1 MQRIVLYGAG
11 GFGRETAYL
20 IDLYNYC
27 FPGTYWFLGFLVDK
41 EYYKP
46 NQVVN
51 GYPVL
56 GTEEWLYENKD
67 VHCVC
72 TIAIN
77 EARERIQK
85 RLTANGVEFETLIAP
100 NLPVP
105 PTAQFGKGCVIF
117 GNVSVS
123 VNCVLGD
130 GVFVNN
136 SVTLGHDVQIG
147 SYSSVMPGTGISG
160 GCRIG
165 ERANIGGHAFIVPH
179 KTVGNDATIAAGS
192 IVFRSVRE
200 GTTVLGN
207 PAKRIEA
214 IE

>member
-41 EYYKP
+41 EYYVP

-85 RLTANGVEFETLIAP
+85 KLMENGVEFETLIAP
-100 NLPVP
+100 YLPMP
-105 PTAQFGKGCVIF
+105 PTAQIGKGCVIS
-117 GNVSVS
+117 GNVAIS

-130 GVFVNN
+130 GVFINN

-147 SYSSVMPGTGISG
+147 SYTSVMPGTGISG

-165 ERANIGGHAFIVPH
+165 ERVNIGGHSFIVPH
-179 KTVGNDATIAAGS
+179 KTVGNDATVAAGS
-192 IVFRSVRE
+192 IVFRNVRE